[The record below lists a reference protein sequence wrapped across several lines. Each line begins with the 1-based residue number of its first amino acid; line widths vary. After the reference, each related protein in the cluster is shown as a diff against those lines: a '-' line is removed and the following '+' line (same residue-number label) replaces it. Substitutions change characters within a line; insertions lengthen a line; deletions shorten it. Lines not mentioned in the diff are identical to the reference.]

1 MPETNTVTSPDGTCI
16 AYERAGSGPALVLV
30 DPAGGFRGFG
40 PMPPVVP
47 LLSEHFTVLSYD
59 RRGRGESTD
68 TPPYDVAR
76 EVEDLRAVID
86 ATGGPAY
93 VYGYSSGATLA
104 LHAAIAG
111 LPIRGLAL
119 FEPPVKLPGD
129 PPEEGALA
137 AEVTELVAAGRR
149 GDAYLHFLRSIG
161 VPEEMIGG
169 IRQHPAWPEL
179 EKLAHTLAYDPRITT
194 TLPFERLAEVTVP
207 TLVLHSEGS
216 DERLDTWAKAIGTAL
231 PDASIR
237 ALKGEW
243 HGVPPETLVPVI
255 TEFFRA

>member
-1 MPETNTVTSPDGTCI
+1 MPETTSPDGTRI
-16 AYERAGSGPALVLV
+16 AYEQTGSGPTLVLV

-40 PMPPVVP
+40 PMPPLVQP
-47 LLSEHFTVLSYD
+47 LSAHFTVLSYD
-59 RRGRGESTD
+59 RRGRGHSTD

-111 LPIRGLAL
+111 LPIRKLAL

-129 PPEEGALA
+129 PPDEGDLA

-149 GDAYLHFLRSIG
+149 GDAFLHFNRSIG
-161 VPEEMIGG
+161 VPEEMLGG

-179 EKLAHTLAYDPRITT
+179 EKLAHTLAYDPRIAGS
-194 TLPFERLAEVTVP
+194 LRFERLAEVTVP
-207 TLVLHSEGS
+207 TLVLHSAGS
-216 DERLDTWAKAIGTAL
+216 DDRLGRWAKAVAAAL

-237 ALKGEW
+237 SLQGAW
-243 HGVPPETLVPVI
+243 HGVPPETLIPVI
-255 TEFFRA
+255 TEFFSSSGH